1 MNKKRFGK
9 KQWVL
14 AVMVMLL
21 GAAVYLNYYVAEQA
35 PPAVGAGTDVTQT
48 TTTAT
53 RALGESQFVN
63 NTTAAASDYYA
74 TVRQEREQAREEAL
88 AILKD
93 ALQDVKLD
101 DETQR
106 ETLEEVALVAMAVE
120 QENAVESLVKAKG
133 YADCVAFIEGDHCH
147 VTVKTDSLT
156 EAQTLQIAQ
165 IVMTQTDVPAANINI
180 MAVE

>member
-14 AVMVMLL
+14 AGMVMLL

-35 PPAVGAGTDVTQT
+35 PLSVGADTDTAQATAT
-48 TTTAT
+48 TT

-63 NTTAAASDYYA
+63 NTTAAADYYA
-74 TVRQEREQAREEAL
+74 AVRQEREQAREEAL

-93 ALQDVKLD
+93 ALQDVKAD
-101 DETQR
+101 EETQQ
-106 ETLEEVALVAMAVE
+106 ETLEAVTAAAMAVE

-133 YADCVAFIEGDHCH
+133 YADCVAFIEDDHCH